1 MTSPHQDQRDLRA
14 LSVAVARVAL
24 IATCLGILIAPS
36 LNMIWPLVIEA
47 PLTGVVVDVP
57 CPALEV
63 SAVAS
68 EAFQG
73 GFTKYFE
80 QRYGF
85 RALATRIDNSLSYW
99 VFGEAPPDKMVRV
112 GTNGVLYLDGQIN
125 YYNQREEPDA
135 APVASKF
142 KRAQDLLRA
151 RGKVL
156 VVMLLPTKTNVW
168 PEDIPAAWR
177 GGGGAAVDAQKK
189 RVSDGYIDALAKAG
203 VLFVDGRKSVAS
215 LPREAVY
222 AKTGR
227 HLCAPA
233 SCLILSDALDLARPL
248 LEATVP
254 RNDCS
259 YRMDSDLSLDAEEFD
274 LFRLL
279 NVWTP
284 RPTDPVPIMLQ
295 ATELVPRD
303 RRPGAMVLGSS
314 FGWKFVREA
323 ERTHVVGHM
332 YLHYYLT
339 TLVDLDGGPHRVVA
353 LRSKEWQN
361 LVSSTALFLA
371 PVPEE
376 YLVHDGEAF
385 LDAIIDLFGTS
396 NPPAGSVTQ

>member
-1 MTSPHQDQRDLRA
+1 MTSSHHDQRGLRA
-14 LSVAVARVAL
+14 FSVAVARVVF
-24 IATCLGILIAPS
+24 IAMCLGILTAPL
-36 LNMIWPLVIEA
+36 LNMIYPFIIET
-47 PLTGVVVDVP
+47 PLTGVVAAAP
-57 CPALEV
+57 RPALEL
-63 SAVAS
+63 SAVGS
-68 EAFQG
+68 EAFQAS
-73 GFTKYFE
+73 FTKYFE

-125 YYNQREEPDA
+125 YYNHREEPDA
-135 APVASKF
+135 APVAAKF

-177 GGGGAAVDAQKK
+177 GGGPELDAQKK

-203 VLFVDGRKSVAS
+203 ALFVDGRKSVAS

-254 RNDCS
+254 RIDCS
-259 YRMDSDLSLDAEEFD
+259 YSMDSDLSLDAEEFD
-274 LFRLL
+274 LFKLL
-279 NVWTP
+279 NVWTA
-284 RPTDPVPIMLQ
+284 RPTDPVPVMRQ

-303 RRPGAMVLGSS
+303 RRPRAMVLGSS
-314 FGWKFVREA
+314 FGWKFVSEA
-323 ERTHVVGHM
+323 ERTHVVGHL
-332 YLHYYLT
+332 YLHYYLS

-353 LRSKEWQN
+353 LRSKEWQD

-385 LDAIIDLFGTS
+385 LDAIIDLLGTS
-396 NPPAGSVTQ
+396 SPPAGSVTQ